1 MDADVQS
8 LTSSRDT
15 YYVALSRARREA
27 KIYTNDRERL
37 PEMMARENVKE
48 AALEIHQGPRFKE
61 TRLSKRQSS
70 IEERSTGLGL
80 E

>member
-27 KIYTNDRERL
+27 RIYTNDRERL
-37 PEMMARENVKE
+37 PEIMARENVKE
-48 AALEIHQGPRFKE
+48 AALEIHRSSESEKKSVLFYPPQKE
-61 TRLSKRQSS
+61 RDYQ
-70 IEERSTGLGL
+70 
-80 E
+80 